1 MATPGLM
8 QEAAL
13 YGIGK
18 IKTIGVSM
26 RKYTKTDCYKRSF
39 LRWWHR
45 HYKGLSD
52 LLALIFFGVGL
63 ILTAIGAFMTLI
75 GNYGAVLDISMGFM
89 LLVASSDLWQYGR
102 RKT

>member
-8 QEAAL
+8 QEAAF

-18 IKTIGVSM
+18 IKTIGVNM

-63 ILTAIGAFMTLI
+63 ILTAIGAFKTLI
-75 GNYGAVLDISMGFM
+75 GNWSAALDVSIGLM
-89 LLVASSDLWQYGR
+89 LLIGASDLWHYGR
-102 RKT
+102 R